1 MEGGHG
7 AIRPHFVKALI
18 PGFSKRMLIP
28 RHFTE
33 RLECENHRAAT
44 ILSPRG
50 KFWHV
55 SIERDGHDVY
65 FGNGWKEFTE
75 AHDLCVGY
83 FLVFCYEGN
92 MVFTVE
98 VFDWSGCLK
107 EYNEIAGGFS
117 GETKT
122 TVEEDRAIDNASKS
136 DVPKK
141 EVDCDSIRSKLKTDN
156 LECSDEEEEED
167 GKMESTPFLRR

>member
-1 MEGGHG
+1 MEGGLG
-7 AIRPHFVKALI
+7 ASRPHFVKALI

-28 RHFTE
+28 HHFTE
-33 RLECENHRAAT
+33 RLACENHRAAT
-44 ILSPRG
+44 ILSPLG

-55 SIERDGHDVY
+55 SIERDGHDMY

-83 FLVFCYEGN
+83 FLVFCHEGN

-107 EYNEIAGGFS
+107 EYNEIAGRFS
-117 GETKT
+117 EETK
-122 TVEEDRAIDNASKS
+122 TVEEDQAIDNASKS
-136 DVPKK
+136 DTPKG
-141 EVDCDSIRSKLKTDN
+141 VDCDSITSKLKTDY
-156 LECSDEEEEED
+156 LELSDEEEEW
-167 GKMESTPFLRR
+167 SLLHF